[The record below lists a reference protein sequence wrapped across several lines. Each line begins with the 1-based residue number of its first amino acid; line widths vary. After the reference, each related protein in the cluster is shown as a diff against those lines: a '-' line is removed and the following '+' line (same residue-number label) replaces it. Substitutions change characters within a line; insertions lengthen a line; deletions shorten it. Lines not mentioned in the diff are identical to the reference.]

1 MAEEPQIQSSKEEE
15 KKETPKSGLLVASE
29 ELRQIRERYAGAMS
43 DGGSSGRSDSN
54 DNQNQMP

>member
-1 MAEEPQIQSSKEEE
+1 MAEELENKPTEE
-15 KKETPKSGLLVASE
+15 KKEAPKSGLLLASE